1 MSEEELA
8 RVRKDTPHFFWELFK
23 STFLISAFTVGG
35 GFVIIPLLRAKYV
48 DEYGWLDDKETLNLV
63 SIAQSMPGVV
73 ACNSAIMLG
82 YRMAGLAGTLTA
94 LLATILPPL
103 ITISI
108 ISCFYDLFA
117 HNEYVRWALKGMQC
131 GATAIIINVAYDL
144 LKKQLK
150 KKLALPLAIIA
161 ATFIAN
167 HFFGL
172 NIMLLVVLDGLIG
185 LAFMRGAKYN

>member
-8 RVRKDTPHFFWELFK
+8 RVRKDTPYLFWELFK

-82 YRMAGLAGTLTA
+82 YRMAGLAGTLTT

-117 HNEYVRWALKGMQC
+117 HNEYVRYALKGMQC

-185 LAFMRGAKYN
+185 LAFMRGAKYS